1 MRLNFG
7 MIRDHLELRL
17 IGCFGFCTSIVSD

>member
-7 MIRDHLELRL
+7 MIRDHKELSF
-17 IGCFGFCTSIVSD
+17 IGCFGFCTNIVSD